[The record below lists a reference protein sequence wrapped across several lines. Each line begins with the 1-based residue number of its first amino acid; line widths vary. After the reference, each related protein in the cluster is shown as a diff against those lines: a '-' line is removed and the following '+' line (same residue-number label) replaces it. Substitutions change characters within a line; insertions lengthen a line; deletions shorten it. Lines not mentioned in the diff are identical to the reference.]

1 MDWVR
6 LAACCVLA
14 VLAWSDL
21 RGRRLPN
28 LAVALFAALYFIGAV
43 LARGPQGGL
52 AAHVLTGA
60 VALVAG
66 ALMFRFGWLGGG
78 DAKLAAAIFL
88 WSGPVHAG
96 QTFFIV
102 SVAGLIL
109 GLIVIAAGRLARRRV
124 RLQQRLQ
131 WLAPARGVPYGI
143 ALAAGGLFA
152 VWPPGTSPS
161 AAAAAATLP
170 AVYALAHAA
179 RLL

>member
-21 RGRRLPN
+21 RERRLPN
-28 LAVALFAALYFIGAV
+28 LAVALFAALYFFVAV
-43 LARGPQGGL
+43 LARGSQGGL
-52 AAHVLTGA
+52 VAHVLTGA
-60 VALVAG
+60 VALA
-66 ALMFRFGWLGGG
+66 AAAAMFRFGWLGGG

-96 QTFFIV
+96 RTFFIV

-109 GLIVIAAGRLARRRV
+109 GFIVIVAGRLARRRP
-124 RLQQRLQ
+124 RLQRRLQ

-152 VWPPGTSPS
+152 VLAPGASPS
-161 AAAAAATLP
+161 AAAGAAGTLT
-170 AVYALAHAA
+170 AALAHAA
-179 RLL
+179 RLF